1 MGKQNNF
8 EHFLTTEGEGHYRAI
23 KTHASTLG
31 VWHDAFDFECK
42 MLANSLALY
51 FDAART
57 CNETGTSITIGK
69 QGYQQVSPD
78 YLVMKTEY
86 ANILKHS
93 PKFGLNPADLSRL
106 FKDTTLPK
114 PKPQPFETGL
124 KLAR

>member
-1 MGKQNNF
+1 MRKQNNF
-8 EHFLTTEGEGHYRAI
+8 ESFLTPEGEGHYQAI

-42 MLANSLALY
+42 MLANSLSLY
-51 FDAART
+51 FDAAKT
-57 CNETGTSITIGK
+57 CNETGTSIKIGK

-106 FKDTTLPK
+106 FTPK
-114 PKPQPFETGL
+114 TSTPQRTSFETGPM
-124 KLAR
+124 KLAK